1 MAFKHE
7 GCLLIKEVAVQGSR
21 EHTQLAIRGSSAGQL
36 PSVVEGGGASG
47 WTAAEG
53 CRLRPQENFNAVIQ
67 HDLKEMGANTLLCS
81 VSYVVRLPVS
91 ALQEAIM
98 GPGGVQLPSGPLVTE
113 ITVPKAN
120 IAIPLVL

>member
-1 MAFKHE
+1 M
-7 GCLLIKEVAVQGSR
+7 
-21 EHTQLAIRGSSAGQL
+21 

-67 HDLKEMGANTLLCS
+67 HDLKEMGNNTLICT

-91 ALQEAIM
+91 ALQESVM
-98 GPGGVQLPSGPLVTE
+98 GPGGVQLPSGPLVT
-113 ITVPKAN
+113 
-120 IAIPLVL
+120 AIPAPKGMQQYGKMCLLIFNTKTKD